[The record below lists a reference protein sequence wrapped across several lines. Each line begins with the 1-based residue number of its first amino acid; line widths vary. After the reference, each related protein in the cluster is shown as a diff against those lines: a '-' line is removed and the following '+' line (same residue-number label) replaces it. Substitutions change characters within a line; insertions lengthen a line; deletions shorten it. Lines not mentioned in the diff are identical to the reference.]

1 VVIDSRDELD
11 PISMSSYRLSDSLP
25 ESHPKDPSSEST
37 ALPPSRLL
45 ATQLLLL
52 IALTALPYLPSLKYH
67 FVYDDEV
74 QIVNNTAIQSW
85 DAVPSYFTS
94 TLFGSD
100 DRTAASNFHYRPIFF
115 LWLRINDSLWGRNS
129 LGWHACAIGLHLAV
143 TVLLFC
149 LLRRHFGDSRIA
161 TLAALIFGVYPAHV
175 ESVVWVSG
183 ATDPLAALLLLG
195 SILLWLGGR
204 DWKNSPGRIGSLAC
218 YAAALLTKETAIVFP
233 GIIFV
238 YALLGMDKTRAPEGV
253 EGHLATAVTVTSA
266 VRALRETIPFLVVTF
281 LYLAARYAALH
292 GVAPQAPWLATR
304 DAMLTGPLALV
315 FYLRHLV
322 WPFGLSLFYSFPV
335 ISSPKSALFWFPV
348 ALLVVSAAVIYVCWH
363 RTNEPSIPPAVA
375 WCLLPLLPVLDIA
388 LFQRDDTI
396 HDRYLYLPTIGVA
409 IAVGLILRLPTR
421 PLAKWRPQR
430 LAFAI
435 AAILIAV
442 LALSTVSQSAP
453 WKDNFALYTH
463 AVERSP
469 SNTIARN
476 NLAAE
481 LVKQGHLEDAVP
493 IFEAVLLDR
502 PDYWLANY
510 NFGYL
515 NYRMKHFD
523 VAEDYLRRA
532 IALNPADADEHA
544 YLGLTYFHENRF
556 DEAATEL
563 RTAVSIKPAG
573 TGYHI
578 ALAIVL
584 LQLQDLDG
592 ARSECLEELAYH
604 PDNSAARG
612 ELELIEHRIAE
623 QKEPQK

>member
-1 VVIDSRDELD
+1 MIDSRDELD
-11 PISMSSYRLSDSLP
+11 SISMSLCRLSDYLP
-25 ESHPKDPSSEST
+25 ETHPKDPSSESA

-45 ATQLLLL
+45 TIQLLLL
-52 IALTALPYLPSLKYH
+52 IALTVLPYLPSLEYH
-67 FVYDDEV
+67 FVYDDDV
-74 QIVNNTAIQSW
+74 QIVNNSSIQSW
-85 DAVPSYFTS
+85 DAVPSYFTT

-129 LGWHACAIGLHLAV
+129 PGWHASAIGLHLAV
-143 TVLLFC
+143 TVLLFF
-149 LLRRHFGDSRIA
+149 LLRRHFGDSWIA
-161 TLAALIFGVYPAHV
+161 TLAALIFGVYPAHI

-183 ATDPLAALLLLG
+183 ATDPLAALFLLG
-195 SILLWLGGR
+195 SILLWLDGT

-238 YALLGMDKTRAPEGV
+238 YALVGMGKTRQPDAAES
-253 EGHLATAVTVTSA
+253 HLASMTTVTSA
-266 VRALRETIPFLVVTF
+266 VPAFRETLPFLVVTVF
-281 LYLAARYAALH
+281 YLVARHAVLR
-292 GVAPQAPWLATR
+292 GVPPQAPWLGTR
-304 DAMLTGPLALV
+304 DAFLTAPLALV

-335 ISSPKSALFWFPV
+335 ISTPNSMLFWFPV
-348 ALLVVSAAVIYVCWH
+348 LMLAVLAALIYVFVH
-363 RTNEPSIPPAVA
+363 RTNESSIPLGVA

-388 LFQRDDTI
+388 LFQRDDTV
-396 HDRYLYLPTIGVA
+396 HDRYLYLPSIALAIVA
-409 IAVGLILRLPTR
+409 ALLLRLSAYSLDKSR
-421 PLAKWRPQR
+421 QQR

-435 AAILIAV
+435 TAVLIAILGV
-442 LALSTVSQSAP
+442 STVSQSAP

-469 SNTIARN
+469 NNTIARN

-481 LVKQGHLEDAVP
+481 LVKQSRLDDAVP
-493 IFEAVLLDR
+493 IFQAVLLDR

-515 NYRMKHFD
+515 NYRLKHFD

-532 IALNPADADEHA
+532 IALNAADPDEHA
-544 YLGLTYFHENRF
+544 YLGLTYFHESRF
-556 DEAATEL
+556 DEAAAEL
-563 RTAVSIKPAG
+563 RTAISIKPAG
-573 TGYHI
+573 AGYHI

-623 QKEPQK
+623 QKEPQR